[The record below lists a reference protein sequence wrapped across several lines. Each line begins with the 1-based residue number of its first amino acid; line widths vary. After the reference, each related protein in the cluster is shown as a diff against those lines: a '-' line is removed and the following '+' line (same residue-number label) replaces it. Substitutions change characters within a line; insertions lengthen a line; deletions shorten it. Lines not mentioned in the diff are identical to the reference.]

1 MDHRDEFFL
10 NASFTIFSGSNIA
23 NHNPLFLNLV
33 KRLQHYLNVVFE
45 SASKAS
51 SSNYLPIQV
60 KLKSWDYTFSERQY
74 AIKMIYIRYM
84 DTLHRFCF
92 ITRRGRRPSLGGT
105 IFANASAEVLDVFR
119 FSIFKSLGCTIAPIT
134 ISKERILDIYDTYT
148 KLTSEHQDSEILF
161 DTDMLTNGKLKFLKF
176 GVTSFDVSNFSKIAE
191 ETNSSPSKVVM
202 AHIKEHTGFNVD
214 EISVYRINCGGIILI
229 KRGKIKIFNEPVWTD
244 LDGVNLWTMILSI
257 AEDVTNFK

>member
-1 MDHRDEFFL
+1 MDHRDEFFF

-23 NHNPLFLNLV
+23 NNDPFFLKFV
-33 KRLQHYLNVVFE
+33 KRLEHCLNVVFE
-45 SASKAS
+45 STSKAL

-60 KLKSWDYTFSERQY
+60 KLKSWHYTLSERQY

-92 ITRRGRRPSLGGT
+92 ITRLDRGPNLGGT
-105 IFANASAEVLDVFR
+105 IFANASGEVLDVFR
-119 FSIFKSLGCTIAPIT
+119 FSVFKFLACATAPIT
-134 ISKERILDIYDTYT
+134 ISKERILNIYDTYT
-148 KLTSEHQDSEILF
+148 QLTSEHQDSEILF
-161 DTDMLTNGKLKFLKF
+161 DTDTLTNGKLKFLKF
-176 GVTSFDVSNFSKIAE
+176 GVTSFDVSNFSKIAK
-191 ETNSSPSKVVM
+191 ETNSSPSKVIM

-214 EISVYRINCGGIILI
+214 EINVHRINCGGIILM

-257 AEDVTNFK
+257 AEDVTNFE